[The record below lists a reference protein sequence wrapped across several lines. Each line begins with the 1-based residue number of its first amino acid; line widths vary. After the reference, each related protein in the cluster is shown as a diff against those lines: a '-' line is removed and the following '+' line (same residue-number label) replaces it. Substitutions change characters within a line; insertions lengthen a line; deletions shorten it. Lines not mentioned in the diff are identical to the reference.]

1 VDQKRSSTF
10 LQWMS
15 GGRYVWWRWGIAY
28 LVIVPSAV
36 ALFQLWGWIGVV
48 VVIVPAFGY
57 VALML
62 TVETLVYHP
71 RRLSRGPMFVFL
83 PFIAWAAAMTFSP
96 NDVQST
102 EYYKAMAQILPV
114 LLVAFTL
121 ERRREYHADGGPDY
135 FQRFATIFVML
146 NLIVAGWITLLV
158 LASKDDPTIGDARLV
173 NGALASTIIVVVLSL
188 ITPPAE
194 DGKQGLA
201 QVDSARDEDGPEH
214 QADA

>member
-1 VDQKRSSTF
+1 MDQKRPGTF

-71 RRLSRGPMFVFL
+71 RCLSRGPMFVFL
-83 PFIAWAAAMTFSP
+83 PFIAWAAAMIFSP

-102 EYYKAMAQILPV
+102 EYYKAMAQILRCCCWPSRWSGGGST
-114 LLVAFTL
+114 TL
-121 ERRREYHADGGPDY
+121 TPA
-135 FQRFATIFVML
+135 
-146 NLIVAGWITLLV
+146 
-158 LASKDDPTIGDARLV
+158 
-173 NGALASTIIVVVLSL
+173 L
-188 ITPPAE
+188 ITSSGSPR
-194 DGKQGLA
+194 
-201 QVDSARDEDGPEH
+201 SS
-214 QADA
+214 